1 VGLVHGV
8 SFFSSLLND
17 TKGIRIRTLL
27 LSFLYA
33 LDVQVITSLVTIAK
47 DMQGLEVQGS
57 PLQFNLPIPSFY
69 GVFET
74 KPFIKTVQATIEIY
88 SVV

>member
-1 VGLVHGV
+1 
-8 SFFSSLLND
+8 
-17 TKGIRIRTLL
+17 
-27 LSFLYA
+27 
-33 LDVQVITSLVTIAK
+33 
-47 DMQGLEVQGS
+47 MQGLEVQGS